1 MWGAGN
7 ATINADYPWI
17 SPTCIESRRSI
28 AKDSTSILNQRYPIS
43 GASPVWRSS
52 VWENSIGMYSGC
64 DKLSLQILF
73 VYFLALPTILQLF
86 NFQLFFT
93 LVLYYTYIQQKCS
106 DSRFSSTMFVTNQI
120 AQKEVDKSLIKPT
133 RYLSTYKIFINL
145 EVFINL
151 QMRHVRLQGNQMG
164 RVIRCQVSN
173 FSNSCV
179 TTSMLQEESFL
190 YLGREILLQQ
200 MTKTVLIFL

>member
-1 MWGAGN
+1 
-7 ATINADYPWI
+7 
-17 SPTCIESRRSI
+17 
-28 AKDSTSILNQRYPIS
+28 
-43 GASPVWRSS
+43 
-52 VWENSIGMYSGC
+52 
-64 DKLSLQILF
+64 
-73 VYFLALPTILQLF
+73 
-86 NFQLFFT
+86 
-93 LVLYYTYIQQKCS
+93 
-106 DSRFSSTMFVTNQI
+106 MFVTNQI

-151 QMRHVRLQGNQMG
+151 QMGHVRLQGNQMG

>member
-1 MWGAGN
+1 M
-7 ATINADYPWI
+7 Y
-17 SPTCIESRRSI
+17 E
-28 AKDSTSILNQRYPIS
+28 K
-43 GASPVWRSS
+43 
-52 VWENSIGMYSGC
+52 NSIGMYSGC

-151 QMRHVRLQGNQMG
+151 QMGHVRLQGNQMG